1 MSRSGEEKATNG
13 AAQGG
18 KEGIHPS
25 EKPGKGNCGNEE
37 LDSCLTN
44 STQKRKAGEKTTCIT
59 VRKPLASSESVISVC
74 WGSHIHIP
82 RLKKEGAEKKGKP
95 QRRPAG

>member
-74 WGSHIHIP
+74 WGKSHSHSQV
-82 RLKKEGAEKKGKP
+82 KEG
-95 QRRPAG
+95 RS